1 MLKKTIFILTLF
13 SGNVIAATVELGFEN
28 EQYNY
33 AYRSADVFMPYI
45 KSNFNPVTDSAL
57 NVSLTYMY
65 QDQYGK
71 KHKKTSEDRFKT
83 NRDRIELYLKGYTL
97 NRGAYSF
104 SPSAGFRYES
114 WDVNYDNPKK
124 QDKWKLE
131 LRFYPNM
138 TYKLNDQLSL
148 YMNGFVA
155 PVFFKTQQE
164 SRKDNNYVKG
174 KLGAKRY
181 NNDYYQELQILGVR
195 YKFNNDNTLWA
206 SVYNERKYN
215 QHSSKYDRWQLR
227 GGYDF
232 KVTEEFVLSP
242 FIRYDLSYREKNLES
257 TSNNGLSKNNKEIRN
272 GASFSYKII
281 PSVKLVGE
289 IYRQTTNIENYYG
302 EHSEDKN
309 RMFYKLG
316 INKTF

>member
-1 MLKKTIFILTLF
+1 MMLKKTIFILTLF

-164 SRKDNNYVKG
+164 S
-174 KLGAKRY
+174 
-181 NNDYYQELQILGVR
+181 
-195 YKFNNDNTLWA
+195 
-206 SVYNERKYN
+206 
-215 QHSSKYDRWQLR
+215 
-227 GGYDF
+227 
-232 KVTEEFVLSP
+232 
-242 FIRYDLSYREKNLES
+242 
-257 TSNNGLSKNNKEIRN
+257 
-272 GASFSYKII
+272 
-281 PSVKLVGE
+281 
-289 IYRQTTNIENYYG
+289 
-302 EHSEDKN
+302 
-309 RMFYKLG
+309 
-316 INKTF
+316 

>member
-1 MLKKTIFILTLF
+1 MGFYDVEENDIYI
-13 SGNVIAATVELGFEN
+13 NVILWQRNCCNCKLGFEN

-97 NRGAYSF
+97 NRGIFF

-131 LRFYPNM
+131 LRF
-138 TYKLNDQLSL
+138 
-148 YMNGFVA
+148 
-155 PVFFKTQQE
+155 
-164 SRKDNNYVKG
+164 
-174 KLGAKRY
+174 
-181 NNDYYQELQILGVR
+181 IL
-195 YKFNNDNTLWA
+195 
-206 SVYNERKYN
+206 
-215 QHSSKYDRWQLR
+215 
-227 GGYDF
+227 
-232 KVTEEFVLSP
+232 
-242 FIRYDLSYREKNLES
+242 I
-257 TSNNGLSKNNKEIRN
+257 
-272 GASFSYKII
+272 
-281 PSVKLVGE
+281 
-289 IYRQTTNIENYYG
+289 
-302 EHSEDKN
+302 
-309 RMFYKLG
+309 
-316 INKTF
+316 